1 MIKKELFGKINDINI
16 YAFTLENI
24 YLKVKILNFGG
35 IIQSIVIKE
44 KNVDVVLGY
53 KTLDC
58 YLEDK
63 NYFGAIIGRTVNS
76 IKNAKLDFFGKE
88 CLLSKNDGENHLH
101 GGVNGLS
108 KKIWN
113 YKINEDSL
121 LLSTLCFDKEDG
133 YLGNLQVDVLYK
145 LNENSLCINYSAICD
160 EDTPF
165 NITNHSYFNLDGIGN
180 IFNHY
185 FKFNCFDKD
194 NELNNNNLLERE
206 YDENIYIY
214 GEGLREISKAY
225 SQSTDV
231 ELKVLSDMPCVQFYT
246 ANELGKT
253 KGKQEYNRNNGFCIE
268 TQFNP
273 EDVIKGKVYL
283 EKNKIFKTSTFF
295 IFSILNK

>member
-1 MIKKELFGKINDINI
+1 MIKKELFGEINGKSV
-16 YAFTLENI
+16 YAFTLENT

-35 IIQSIVIKE
+35 IIQSLVVKE
-44 KNVDVVLGY
+44 KNLDVVLGY
-53 KTLDC
+53 ESLDC
-58 YLEDK
+58 YVADK

-76 IKNAKLDFFGKE
+76 IKNAKLDFLGKE
-88 CLLSKNDGENHLH
+88 YLLSKNDGEDHLH

-121 LLSTLCFDKEDG
+121 LLYASCLDKEDG
-133 YLGNLQVDVLYK
+133 YLGNLQVKVLYE

-160 EDTPF
+160 KDTPF
-165 NITNHSYFNLDGIGN
+165 NITNHSYFNLDGIGD

-185 FKFNCFDKD
+185 FKFNCFNKD
-194 NELNNNNLLERE
+194 NELNSDNLLKKE

-214 GEGLREISKAY
+214 GEGVREVSRAQSKLT
-225 SQSTDV
+225 SI

-253 KGKQEYNRNNGFCIE
+253 KGKREYNRNDGFCIE

-273 EDVIKGKVYL
+273 QDVIKGKVYL
-283 EKNKIFKTSTFF
+283 EKNKTFKTSTFF
-295 IFSILNK
+295 IFNILNK